1 MGDKGDK
8 DDDKK
13 QQQSEIKNGVEKLIK
28 IDKKHANFEIND
40 TLFNTKVKVRNI
52 NSSTSSSIL
61 GQNQPE
67 NTLRCFWRHINRYYF
82 RKLDTNE
89 MERLSYLDQLF
100 SLKQDTSLQRQ
111 KYANHMVYTAIQNV
125 IDKEKF
131 LGDQQ
136 QSPEVQ
142 KILFKIVKVNCN
154 IQALIYEC
162 HFKDKANLKFLDQI
176 IKERDQITP
185 KKSTK
190 KKSINDLQNELQKLK
205 AIEEKL
211 LKQIEQNSDQDSK
224 HSKKKNGHQKKA
236 QNYSDEDSNNSE
248 IDQEDNDNSNNHDN
262 ISTASNDEISY
273 YAKHSSRKLD
283 FEQERLVRQLEEINA
298 INKLNLKK
306 LNQKVQAELKEGKQ
320 IFFENQNDNSS
331 LVVHDKHSQGK
342 QQQTKQKKKSKKNN
356 EYSSDHTDA
365 GVVDTLPKFG
375 GFQKELGKD
384 PRPKMSEKEI
394 SDLHLNYLQQLIF
407 TLEEKQVADSISKI
421 TNCKKESKK
430 EFHYEVMFE
439 DALNSQP
446 IYIDEKTLLRFNEYR
461 EHSML
466 RKYNLPI
473 KTLFSSTSHNY
484 VQLTQYVTNRN
495 KPNPYKDQD
504 ILDTIKR
511 NSNQHHDQTHH
522 KIINMTRNFDIC
534 HHCRQIFELGYL
546 VKCNYRSS
554 VMGMPQSSQSTND
567 QIFISQIV
575 DYDSNQRRPFL
586 NRKRNNYNSY
596 IKKSNGELVCK
607 RKFCIHCLKQNYDF
621 KHDQSKTDWVC
632 PFCQNYCHCIR
643 CLRNEQINK
652 LKGIYLLYGGD
663 IQYLEQESMLNKYL
677 RPLSE
682 EDRKRKERD
691 DIYNRATN
699 SSMIVFQVQKQTY
712 EKEVEEEKTLQTKL
726 DDLTYVRLDMERV
739 RLVISQVCRREKLK
753 HFQILEEQETFKKK
767 EQKIQIQLEKAST
780 KLKKQQDKE
789 IAQNQEKKKKA
800 EKAKNGA
807 TKKNEK
813 KKEETPKK
821 SAKGKNRNSK
831 NSDQETEDIQEESEN
846 SSLQG
851 DSSEI
856 EQSNQSDVE
865 QDSEEVTSDVE
876 NSSQQESSGQEEEE
890 EDENEND
897 QEQSSK
903 SQIIEDEDEVDQTD
917 SSVIEQEESENAVTD
932 DSNEEEQQQSQE
944 EESEDEEEENQEE
957 NEQESQEEEQDSQD
971 QESGDKDV
979 EEEEND
985 EDQTEDADDEESEN
999 EEVESIIQSDESTI
1013 EENQRNKQKTSK
1025 QKPTKN
1031 GKVAQTKAQQKS
1043 KSKEKDQKK
1052 IKQVSTKKK
1061 EHIKAEK
1068 DKKSNK
1074 KDPKSKK
1081 SKRGLSSLFSK
1092 EIKNLMRNQD
1102 PSILQLSSKREKAL
1116 RSATNPI
1123 ETNQHNHNNIT
1134 NGVNNKN
1141 KNNSNNTKQNIS
1153 KFEQT
1158 PKKKQKI

>member
-40 TLFNTKVKVRNI
+40 ALLNTKVKVRNI

-82 RKLDTNE
+82 RRIDANE

-111 KYANHMVYTAIQNV
+111 KYANHMVYTAIQDV
-125 IDKEKF
+125 LDKEKL

-162 HFKDKANLKFLDQI
+162 YFKDKANSKFLDQI
-176 IKERDQITP
+176 IKEKDQISP

-236 QNYSDEDSNNSE
+236 QNYSDDDSNSSE
-248 IDQEDNDNSNNHDN
+248 QDEEDDDNSKNHDN

-298 INKLNLKK
+298 FNKQNLKK
-306 LNQKVQAELKEGKQ
+306 LNQKVQVELKEGKQ

-331 LVVHDKHSQGK
+331 LIVHDKHSQQQGK
-342 QQQTKQKKKSKKNN
+342 QQTKQKKKSKKNN
-356 EYSSDHTDA
+356 EYSSDHTDAA

-384 PRPKMSEKEI
+384 PRPKMTEKEI
-394 SDLHLNYLQQLIF
+394 NDLHLNYLQQMIF

-421 TNCKKESKK
+421 TNCRKESKK

-446 IYIDEKTLLRFNEYR
+446 IYIDEKTMLRFNEYR

-466 RKYNLPI
+466 KKYNLPI

-522 KIINMTRNFDIC
+522 KIINLTRNFDIC

-546 VKCNYRSS
+546 IKCNYRSS

-712 EKEVEEEKTLQTKL
+712 EKEVEEEKTLQSKL

-767 EQKIQIQLEKAST
+767 EQKIQKQHEKIST
-780 KLKKQQDKE
+780 KQKKQQDKE
-789 IAQNQEKKKKA
+789 VTQISDKKKKA

-807 TKKNEK
+807 TKKSEK

-821 SAKGKNRNSK
+821 QAKNKKRNSK

-846 SSLQG
+846 SSVQS

-865 QDSEEVTSDVE
+865 QDSEEVSSDVE
-876 NSSQQESSGQEEEE
+876 NSSQQESSEQEEENDE
-890 EDENEND
+890 EE
-897 QEQSSK
+897 QEQSSN
-903 SQIIEDEDEVDQTD
+903 SQIMDEDEDEANQID
-917 SSVIEQEESENAVTD
+917 SSGIEQEESDSAVNQE
-932 DSNEEEQQQSQE
+932 SNEEDQQQSQE
-944 EESEDEEEENQEE
+944 EEEEEEEEDSQEEDDEQESEEDEEE
-957 NEQESQEEEQDSQD
+957 SQEL
-971 QESGDKDV
+971 ESGDK
-979 EEEEND
+979 ETEKEND

-999 EEVESIIQSDESTI
+999 EEEESIIQSDESTI
-1013 EENQRNKQKTSK
+1013 EENQRNKQKSIK
-1025 QKPTKN
+1025 QKPKNTK
-1031 GKVAQTKAQQKS
+1031 VSQSKAQQKS
-1043 KSKEKDQKK
+1043 KSKEKTQKK
-1052 IKQVSTKKK
+1052 SKQKSTQKK
-1061 EHIKAEK
+1061 EQIKIQK

-1074 KDPKSKK
+1074 KDPKQKK

-1102 PSILQLSSKREKAL
+1102 PSILQLSSKREKVL
-1116 RSATNPI
+1116 RSTINST
-1123 ETNQHNHNNIT
+1123 ETNQNNHNNMT
-1134 NGVNNKN
+1134 NGVSNKN
-1141 KNNSNNTKQNIS
+1141 KNNNTKQNIS
-1153 KFEQT
+1153 KFENT
-1158 PKKKQKI
+1158 PKKKQKV

>member
-82 RKLDTNE
+82 RRLDANE
-89 MERLSYLDQLF
+89 MERLSYLDHLF

-111 KYANHMVYTAIQNV
+111 KYANHMVYTAIQDV
-125 IDKEKF
+125 IDKEKL

-136 QSPEVQ
+136 QSPQVL
-142 KILFKIVKVNCN
+142 KILYKIVKTNCN
-154 IQALIYEC
+154 IQAMIYEC
-162 HFKDKANLKFLDQI
+162 YFKGKANQKFLDQI
-176 IKERDQITP
+176 IKEKDQITP

-205 AIEEKL
+205 ALEEKL
-211 LKQIEQNSDQDSK
+211 LKQIEQNTDQDSK

-236 QNYSDEDSNNSE
+236 QNDSDEDSNDSDLDE
-248 IDQEDNDNSNNHDN
+248 ENDGNSNNHDN

-283 FEQERLVRQLEEINA
+283 FEQERLVRQLEDVNA
-298 INKLNLKK
+298 LNKQNLKK
-306 LNQKVQAELKEGKQ
+306 LNQKVQVELKEGKQ

-331 LVVHDKHSQGK
+331 LIVHDRHSQLQGK
-342 QQQTKQKKKSKKNN
+342 QQAKQKKKSKKNN

-365 GVVDTLPKFG
+365 GVVDTVPKFG

-394 SDLHLNYLQQLIF
+394 SDLHLNYLQQMIF

-466 RKYNLPI
+466 KKYNLPI

-522 KIINMTRNFDIC
+522 KIINLTRNFDIC

-546 VKCNYRSS
+546 IKCNYRSS
-554 VMGMPQSSQSTND
+554 VMGMPQLSQSTND
-567 QIFISQIV
+567 QIFISQII

-607 RKFCIHCLKQNYDF
+607 RKFCINCLKQNYDF

-712 EKEVEEEKTLQTKL
+712 EKEVEEEKTLQSKL

-767 EQKIQIQLEKAST
+767 EYKIQKQNEKNST
-780 KLKKQQDKE
+780 KMKKQPDKE
-789 IAQNQEKKKKA
+789 TAYISDKKKKV
-800 EKAKNGA
+800 EKATKNGV

-821 SAKGKNRNSK
+821 SAKSKKRNSK
-831 NSDQETEDIQEESEN
+831 SLNQETEDIQEESEN
-846 SSLQG
+846 SSVQS

-856 EQSNQSDVE
+856 EQSNQCFEVE
-865 QDSEEVTSDVE
+865 QDSEEESSDVE
-876 NSSQQESSGQEEEE
+876 NISQQESSEQEEGEEEE
-890 EDENEND
+890 EEND
-897 QEQSSK
+897 EEEQEQSSK
-903 SQIIEDEDEVDQTD
+903 SQIIEEDEDEANQTD
-917 SSVIEQEESENAVTD
+917 SSEIEQEESASAANDE
-932 DSNEEEQQQSQE
+932 SNEEDQQQSQDE
-944 EESEDEEEENQEE
+944 EDEQESEEEEEDSQ
-957 NEQESQEEEQDSQD
+957 EQESGEKE
-971 QESGDKDV
+971 V
-979 EEEEND
+979 EEEND

-999 EEVESIIQSDESTI
+999 EQVESIIQSDESTI

-1025 QKPTKN
+1025 QKPKN
-1031 GKVAQTKAQQKS
+1031 GKVRQTKAQQKS
-1043 KSKEKDQKK
+1043 KSKEKEQKK
-1052 IKQVSTKKK
+1052 SKQNSTKKK
-1061 EHIKAEK
+1061 EQIKVEK
-1068 DKKSNK
+1068 DTKSNK

-1102 PSILQLSSKREKAL
+1102 PSILQLSSKREKVL
-1116 RSATNPI
+1116 RSTINPI
-1123 ETNQHNHNNIT
+1123 ETNHHNHYNMA
-1134 NGVNNKN
+1134 NGISNKN

-1153 KFEQT
+1153 KFEKT
-1158 PKKKQKI
+1158 PKKKQKV